1 MRTKRVMRRVK
12 SAYDGGKNGDAL
24 SLIVSF
30 VSYDSLISIIFFY
43 SSCQNI
49 HTHTH
54 INATSHIPCTHKQ
67 DINCATALSLN
78 AFFFHSALSLL
89 QSLFWEASPDS
100 QSKILRVNAP

>member
-30 VSYDSLISIIFFY
+30 VSYDSLISLVFFY

-49 HTHTH
+49 HTHT
-54 INATSHIPCTHKQ
+54 
-67 DINCATALSLN
+67 
-78 AFFFHSALSLL
+78 
-89 QSLFWEASPDS
+89 
-100 QSKILRVNAP
+100 